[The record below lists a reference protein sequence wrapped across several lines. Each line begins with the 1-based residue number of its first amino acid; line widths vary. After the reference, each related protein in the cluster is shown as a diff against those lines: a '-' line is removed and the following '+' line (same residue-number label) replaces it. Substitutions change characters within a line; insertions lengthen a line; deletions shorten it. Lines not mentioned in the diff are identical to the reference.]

1 MEIVS
6 FRTPGLGD
14 QTYLLT
20 HAGRAVLVDPQRDI
34 ERFLDA
40 AAERDVQLR
49 FVLETHLHN
58 DYVSG
63 GEQAAVRTGAELV
76 LPAAAAPAYRHTPAF
91 HLEDIPAEDGLVIRP
106 IHTPGHTPE
115 HTSYLVLIDGEPVA
129 VFSGGSLLVASAGR
143 PDLLGPARAR
153 TLARLQHG
161 SLRRL
166 AALPPEVGLF
176 PTHGEGSF
184 CSVSGAGRHT
194 STIGDEIAGNP
205 MLAYDDPDRLADE
218 LLAAPLPIPAFYQHV
233 GPANMYGV
241 PPMPPVAVPE
251 LSLPE
256 LSLSEPFSS
265 GPSAS
270 GPFASELSSS
280 GPAISVSR
288 AERNGEARGA
298 GGALDEPVVVDIRPR
313 AVQAAGYLP
322 GAVGIALGDDFGSWA
337 GWLLPYEAPIVL
349 VAGPEQDVAEARTQL
364 ARLGMDAV
372 RGVVRDLGAA
382 ATATFELLDL
392 ATFTA
397 RLDEPGAQL
406 LDVRMPSERAAV
418 RLEGAVERFLPDLV
432 ADGVPDRLD
441 RERPVLVA
449 CRSGR
454 RAAIAATLLAREGY
468 RAAVLDGAGVPDLV
482 AARAAGDGR

>member
-34 ERFLDA
+34 DRFLDA

-63 GEQAAVRTGAELV
+63 GEQAAARTGAELV

-166 AALPPEVGLF
+166 AALPPAVGLF

-218 LLAAPLPIPAFYQHV
+218 LLAAPLPIPAFYQHL

-251 LSLPE
+251 LSLSE
-256 LSLSEPFSS
+256 LSLSE
-265 GPSAS
+265 
-270 GPFASELSSS
+270 LSPLPSS
-280 GPAISVSR
+280 GPARSVPR
-288 AERNGEARGA
+288 AGRNGEAGGA
-298 GGALDEPVVVDIRPR
+298 GGAPDEPVVVDIRPR

-322 GAVGIALGDDFGSWA
+322 GSVGIALGDDFGSWA

-372 RGVVRDLGAA
+372 RGVVRDLGTA

-392 ATFTA
+392 AAFAA

-432 ADGVPDRLD
+432 ADGVPDGLD

-449 CRSGR
+449 CGSGR

-482 AARAAGDGR
+482 AARAA